1 MDNNEE
7 FTRHR
12 CAAAPGHECLSD
24 PSSLNNP
31 NQYDDNGDDQQNVD
45 KSAHGVRRNQSQR
58 PQDNKYDCNGAEH
71 DDDLLCCCFL
81 TDRTLFLTV
90 QADGQ
95 SARSRLVDSVRQ
107 RTESP
112 VTEENTVVEAHTKNR
127 AGDIAVVFSAA
138 NTREKRS

>member
-71 DDDLLCCCFL
+71 DDDLLFCFFSCL
-81 TDRTLFLTV
+81 NAICR
-90 QADGQ
+90 QM
-95 SARSRLVDSVRQ
+95 ARV
-107 RTESP
+107 
-112 VTEENTVVEAHTKNR
+112 H
-127 AGDIAVVFSAA
+127 AA
-138 NTREKRS
+138 IREILCGNAPNLP